1 MCHYRNHLSFLLQQL
16 VSVRLSDG
24 RTGDMMVLGNVHH
37 KLVLSPDFQALLRQ
51 AGAQQQQGPR

>member
-1 MCHYRNHLSFLLQQL
+1 MFWDYWSHLSFPLQQL

-24 RTGDMMVLGNVHH
+24 RTGDMMVLGNIHH

-51 AGAQQQQGPR
+51 TGAQQQGP